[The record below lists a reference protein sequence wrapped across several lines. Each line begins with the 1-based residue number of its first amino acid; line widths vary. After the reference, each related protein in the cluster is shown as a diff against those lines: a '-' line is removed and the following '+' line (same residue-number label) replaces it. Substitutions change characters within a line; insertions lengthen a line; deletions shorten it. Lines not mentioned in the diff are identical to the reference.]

1 MMFTDGTFSLYG
13 YQGTAV
19 DQGEDDTIDSD
30 AVPEYEGQNLKRAF
44 ITNIEMP
51 EKELMTTAVYSSKY
65 HDFGIY
71 QSEEIP
77 DTGIPENHG
86 RIRGIILFGM
96 AVLAVMAAR
105 KKKRS
110 RK

>member
-1 MMFTDGTFSLYG
+1 MC
-13 YQGTAV
+13 Q
-19 DQGEDDTIDSD
+19 D
-30 AVPEYEGQNLKRAF
+30 ALSTVVINYPHYTRHDVSHCEAI